1 MRDKRDE
8 PTGVKCERINDK
20 FGGEVT
26 SEMNETGERCGGR
39 WFGDERQLETQ
50 TLSPPKALK
59 DYPQADDIINIEVD
73 TKRISILSRYSG
85 QN

>member
-1 MRDKRDE
+1 MRRE
-8 PTGVKCERINDK
+8 TSEMSRMTRERINDK

-26 SEMNETGERCGGR
+26 SGMDETGERCGGR

-50 TLSPPKALK
+50 TLSLPKALK

>member
-50 TLSPPKALK
+50 TLSPPQK
-59 DYPQADDIINIEVD
+59 P
-73 TKRISILSRYSG
+73 
-85 QN
+85 